1 VTSEGPEAE
10 EERLMVE
17 VTAGQLRAARELVG
31 WSPADLAKAA
41 AIRIEAI
48 ADFESGARAPRSA
61 TVKRLLAA
69 LEARGVE
76 FTNGVRPGVKLKAKA
91 RTIAAGI

>member
-1 VTSEGPEAE
+1 
-10 EERLMVE
+10 MVE

-41 AIRIEAI
+41 AIRIEAV
-48 ADFESGARAPRSA
+48 ADFESGARAPRRVMV
-61 TVKRLLAA
+61 TRLRAA

-76 FTNGVRPGVKLKAKA
+76 FTNGVRPSVKLKAKS
-91 RTIAAGI
+91 RTIAARTSNDK